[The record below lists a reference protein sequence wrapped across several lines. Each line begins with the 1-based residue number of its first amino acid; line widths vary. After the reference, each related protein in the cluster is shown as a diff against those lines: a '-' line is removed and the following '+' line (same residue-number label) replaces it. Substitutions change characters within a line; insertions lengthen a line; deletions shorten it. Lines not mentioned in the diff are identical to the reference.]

1 MVTFGWLITTFFA
14 PPCPASGPQEAWL
27 LLEFPFEGRYVLQA
41 IIAGETAHH

>member
-14 PPCPASGPQEAWL
+14 PPCPASGSPEAWL
-27 LLEFPFEGRYVLQA
+27 LLEFTFEGRYVLQA